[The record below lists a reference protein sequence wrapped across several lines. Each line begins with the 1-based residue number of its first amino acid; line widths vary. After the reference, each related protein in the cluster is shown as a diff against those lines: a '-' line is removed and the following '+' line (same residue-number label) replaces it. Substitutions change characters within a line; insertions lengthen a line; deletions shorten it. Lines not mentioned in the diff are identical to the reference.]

1 MIRIGIT
8 GHRDL
13 TPDVSGAVAD
23 LVKAHLAPYGCEM
36 VGLSCLA
43 DGADAVFAQA
53 VVAAGAPLEA
63 IIPATGYRKALPT
76 EHHPVYDQLLDQAV
90 RVHELPHSES
100 EPRAHMAAGRVLVEE
115 CDHLVA
121 VWDGEPARGP
131 GGTADVV
138 AYARALDRPV
148 TVLWPEGARR

>member
-13 TPDVSGAVAD
+13 DRDVSGAVAD
-23 LVKAHLAPYGCEM
+23 LVKAYLEPYGCEM

-43 DGADAVFAQA
+43 DGADAVFAEA
-53 VVAAGAPLEA
+53 VVNAGAPLEA
-63 IIPATGYRKALPT
+63 IVPAAGYRQALPP
-76 EHHPVYDQLLDQAV
+76 EHHPVYDHLMEQAV
-90 RVHELPHSES
+90 LVHELPHSES
-100 EPRAHMAAGRVLVEE
+100 EPGAHMAAGRLLVER
-115 CDHLVA
+115 CDRLVA
-121 VWDGEPARGP
+121 VWDGQPARGH

-138 AYARALDRPV
+138 AYAQELDRPV

>member
-8 GHRDL
+8 GHRNL
-13 TPDVSGAVAD
+13 TPDVSRATAALID
-23 LVKAHLAPYGCEM
+23 AHLTSHGRAM

-43 DGADAVFAQA
+43 DGADALFAEA
-53 VVAAGAPLEA
+53 VVAAGAPLEV
-63 IIPATGYRKALPT
+63 IVPAREYRDGLPA
-76 EHHPVYDQLLDQAV
+76 EHHPLYDRLLSRAV
-90 RVHELPHSES
+90 RVHALPHVES
-100 EPRAHMAAGRVLVEE
+100 TPRAHAEAGRLLVEG
-115 CDHLVA
+115 CDRLVA

-138 AYARALDRPV
+138 AHARSLGRPV

>member
-8 GHRDL
+8 GHRNLD
-13 TPDVSGAVAD
+13 PDVIGAVAG
-23 LVKAHLAPYGCEM
+23 LVKAQLEPYGCEM

-43 DGADAVFAQA
+43 DGADAVFAEA
-53 VVAAGAPLEA
+53 VVTAGAPLEA
-63 IIPATGYRKALPT
+63 IIPAAGYREALPA
-76 EHHPVYDQLLDQAV
+76 EHHPVYDHLLEQAV
-90 RVHELPHSES
+90 LVHELPHRES
-100 EPRAHMAAGRVLVEE
+100 APRAHMAAGRLLVEQ

-148 TVLWPEGARR
+148 TVLWPEGAKR

>member
-8 GHRDL
+8 GHRNL
-13 TPDVSGAVAD
+13 APDVSGAVAG
-23 LVKAHLAPYGCEM
+23 LVRAHLEPYGCEM

-43 DGADAVFAQA
+43 DGADVVFAEA
-53 VVAAGAPLEA
+53 VVATGAPLEA
-63 IIPATGYRKALPT
+63 IVPATGYREALPD
-76 EHHPVYDQLLDQAV
+76 EHHPVYDRLLGQAV
-90 RVHELPHSES
+90 LVHALPHEES
-100 EPRAHMAAGRVLVEE
+100 DPRAHMAAGRLLVER
-115 CDHLVA
+115 CDQLVA

-138 AYARALDRPV
+138 AYAHRVDRPV

>member
-8 GHRDL
+8 GHRNL

-23 LVKAHLAPYGCEM
+23 LVKAHLEPYGCEM

-43 DGADAVFAQA
+43 DGADVVFAEA
-53 VVAAGAPLEA
+53 VVATGAPLEA
-63 IIPATGYRKALPT
+63 IIPATGYREALPN
-76 EHHPVYDQLLDQAV
+76 EHHPVYDRLLGQAV
-90 RVHELPHSES
+90 LVHALPHDES
-100 EPRAHMAAGRVLVEE
+100 DPSAHMAAGRLLVER
-115 CDHLVA
+115 CDQLVA

-138 AYARALDRPV
+138 AYAHQVHRPV
-148 TVLWPEGARR
+148 TVLWPEGASR